1 MWVKRWDFGLVLVF
15 FFSSR
20 RRHTRCALVTGVQTC
35 ALPIYLQLHS
45 ISHGVI
51 NLEQLAIDFGAE
63 RRRVRVVK
71 MRGIQFRG
79 GYHDFI
85 IAKGGLRIFPRL
97 IASEHHAEFKGE
109 FTPSGNSKI
118 DKLLGGGL
126 ERGTNALFI
135 GAAGVGKYSLAL
147 P

>member
-1 MWVKRWDFGLVLVF
+1 MRISDWI
-15 FFSSR
+15 
-20 RRHTRCALVTGVQTC
+20 QTC
-35 ALPIYLQLHS
+35 ALPIS
-45 ISHGVI
+45 
-51 NLEQLAIDFGAE
+51 IDFGAE

-97 IASEHHAEFKGE
+97 IAAEHHADSKGE
-109 FTPSGNSKI
+109 FTPSGNSEI

-135 GAAGVGKYSLAL
+135 GAAGRSEEHTSELQSLMRSTSAVFWL
-147 P
+147 

>member
-1 MWVKRWDFGLVLVF
+1 
-15 FFSSR
+15 
-20 RRHTRCALVTGVQTC
+20 
-35 ALPIYLQLHS
+35 
-45 ISHGVI
+45 
-51 NLEQLAIDFGAE
+51 
-63 RRRVRVVK
+63 

-97 IASEHHAEFKGE
+97 IAAEHHAEFKGE
-109 FTPSGNSKI
+109 FTPSGNSEI

-135 GAAGVGKYSLAL
+135 GAAGVGKSSLRSDERRVGKECGSTCRSRWS
-147 P
+147 PYH

>member
-1 MWVKRWDFGLVLVF
+1 
-15 FFSSR
+15 
-20 RRHTRCALVTGVQTC
+20 
-35 ALPIYLQLHS
+35 
-45 ISHGVI
+45 
-51 NLEQLAIDFGAE
+51 
-63 RRRVRVVK
+63 

-97 IASEHHAEFKGE
+97 IAAEHHAEFKGE
-109 FTPSGNSKI
+109 FTPSGNSEI

-135 GAAGVGKYSLAL
+135 GAAGVGKSSLAL
-147 P
+147 TFALAAAGRGEHAVFFAFDEDRKSTRLNSSH